1 MKFHL
6 AAARIPKRTVPG
18 KRGFALVIT
27 LSLMILLTILA
38 VGMLSLSAVSLRSSS
53 QGSAESQARTNARLA
68 LMIAI
73 GELQKH
79 AGVDTRVTAASGIV
93 VEDSPPLLGVWKS
106 WEGTDHETTGPFAGR
121 PVTPDYY
128 AKTQGASGG
137 GRFLTWLVSGALTGG
152 NASSPGNLATSI
164 PAANSIPL
172 IASGTLGASVEGAVH
187 VVPQPLGASGKMA
200 WWVSGENQKARLP
213 APYKPKNANSVA
225 GWSDIAR
232 SHAVPDPEPFGL
244 ENLLADPTPASKAVT
259 LGSVDLIAK
268 TRASPTPRESFHD
281 LSVSSVGLLTNTA
294 TGGWRKDLSLLTE
307 NWDNQPRANLPF
319 FRLTPDSNATATIPT
334 VQNCYPAGAM
344 LYPWATYRTLLSN
357 APIYRQGAVSSWENL
372 KDFATHYKRASTSA
386 SGVSTTPLHY
396 RQITGNSPANNYEY
410 IHRVRVVPVVAR
422 IQWIFSHSAVLRPKG
437 NPSDP
442 DRYEPR
448 VLLTPVITMWN
459 PHNVQITSPAVN
471 IFLNRAMPA
480 ALKYTIN
487 GTENPKYHSVMAGQN
502 NKPSLGGGSLRFNIN
517 APFTLIPGE
526 TRTFSPL
533 STTPVANGTSIT
545 LGPGYRP
552 GGGHFFRLRGP
563 NDEQPMSLEA
573 SASIKVA
580 AKFDTTLSD
589 HGVGVGTYLDVHV
602 GGTRT
607 LAYRMFFAPEMAN
620 VIYPPLT
627 DLAEVA
633 SGSLPGTVTNPT
645 PFLSTIFG
653 ARTASN
659 TNFPAKG
666 LMQSSPLVNYTV
678 MGLKGL
684 QHPAVL
690 RHYGGTGH
698 PVSATFDYSFVKHA
712 GAGDSF
718 MPNVDPSNRGYIVTG
733 FTQADGL
740 SRCMIAELPLRP
752 LASLAELTH
761 WDARYENCVPPYA
774 MNVIA
779 NSDASPLLPSD
790 KVVNY
795 KDKDLKVN
803 LQYDDSYC
811 ANHLLF
817 DDWFLSSITPVP
829 GNFGA
834 TARTQKQTHS
844 DFLTGAAPLA
854 NRAYRPIRE
863 DAAATDPNALFSKH
877 IEPVDAWKTIASR
890 LEVEGMFNVNSTSVT
905 AWRALLG
912 HARGQK
918 VAHIRGTSGGWSAE
932 LSGATD
938 HAWSRFSIAA
948 DAEAGKP
955 GTAGAFP
962 EATEFAGYRTVDEDF
977 LDALAAEVVAQVR
990 ARGPFLSLS
999 EFVNRQLS
1007 SGDLALAGT
1016 IQAALNKLSENNA
1029 TDPFKVLKDPNFS
1042 NVAVADPVSPVNAQY
1057 DEEFQFRAAGVGH
1070 STYGLPG
1077 WIRQADILRPL
1088 APILSA
1094 RDDTFTIR
1102 AYGDARDKAG
1112 NILAKAWCEATVRRS
1127 RDFVDPAE
1135 APEITS
1141 APVRPANQKF
1151 GRRFGIIS
1159 FRWLSSEEV

>member
-1 MKFHL
+1 MKTHL
-6 AAARIPKRTVPG
+6 AVARMPKHTVAS
-18 KRGFALVIT
+18 RSGFALVIT
-27 LSLMILLTILA
+27 LSLMILLTVLA
-38 VGMLSLSAVSLRSSS
+38 VGLLSLSVVSLRSSS
-53 QGSAESQARTNARLA
+53 QGSAESQARANARLA

-137 GRFLTWLVSGALTGG
+137 GRFLTWLVSGAPTGG
-152 NASSPGNLATSI
+152 NASSPGDLATSI
-164 PAANSIPL
+164 PAADSIPL
-172 IASGTLGASVEGAVH
+172 IASGTLGGSAEGAVH

-213 APYKPKNANSVA
+213 APYKPKDGNSLA

-244 ENLLADPTPASKAVT
+244 ESLLDDSAPAAKAVT
-259 LGSVDLIAK
+259 LGTVDFIAK
-268 TRASPTPRESFHD
+268 AGASPAPRESFHD
-281 LSVSSVGLLTNTA
+281 LSVNSVGLLTNTA

-307 NWDNQPRANLPF
+307 NWDKQPKANLPF
-319 FRLTPDSNATATIPT
+319 FRLTPDSDAAGTIPT

-344 LYPWATYRTLLSN
+344 LYPWASYRTLFAN

-372 KDFATHYKRASTSA
+372 KDFATHYKRASTSSA
-386 SGVSTTPLHY
+386 GLSTTPLHY
-396 RQITGNSPANNYEY
+396 RPILGRSPANNFEY

-422 IQWIFSHSAVLRPKG
+422 IQWIFSHSAVLLAKT

-442 DRYEPR
+442 DRYQPR

-459 PHNVQITSPAVN
+459 PYNVQITSPAVT
-471 IFLNRAMPA
+471 ISLGKAMPT

-487 GTENPKYHSVMAGQN
+487 GTENPKHHSVMAGLN
-502 NKPSLGGGSLRFNIN
+502 NKPSLGPGSLRFNIN
-517 APFTLIPGE
+517 TPFTLIPGE

-533 STTPVANGTSIT
+533 STTPVTGGTIT
-545 LGPGYRP
+545 LAPGYRP
-552 GGGHFFRLRGP
+552 GGGHFFPVKGP
-563 NDEQPMSLEA
+563 DDQPMSLA
-573 SASIKVA
+573 GDASINVA

-589 HGVGVGTYLDVHV
+589 HGVGVGTYLDVVIGRAHM
-602 GGTRT
+602 
-607 LAYRMFFAPEMAN
+607 LAYRMFFVPEMAN
-620 VIYPPLT
+620 LIYPPLT
-627 DLAEVA
+627 GLAEVA

-666 LMQSSPLVNYTV
+666 LMQSSPFVNYTA
-678 MGLKGL
+678 MGLKDQG
-684 QHPAVL
+684 HPAIR

-803 LQYDDSYC
+803 LQYDDPYC
-811 ANHLLF
+811 ANHVLF
-817 DDWFLSSITPVP
+817 DDWFLSSITPDP

-854 NRAYRPIRE
+854 NRAYRPILE
-863 DAAATDPNALFSKH
+863 DADAEDTAALFAKH

-932 LSGATD
+932 LSAASD
-938 HAWSRFSIAA
+938 HALSRFSIAA

-962 EATEFAGYRTVDEDF
+962 EATEFAGYRTVDENF
-977 LDALAAEVVAQVR
+977 LDALAVEVVAQVR

-1077 WIRQADILRPL
+1077 WIRQADVLRSL

-1112 NILAKAWCEATVRRS
+1112 NILAKAWCEATVRRT

-1135 APEITS
+1135 APDLTS
-1141 APVRPANQKF
+1141 APTRPANLAF
-1151 GRRFGIIS
+1151 GRRFTMVS
-1159 FRWLSSEEV
+1159 FRWLSPGEV